1 MDVYLLLQHIPFTP
15 VAGGVKGAFVGGQ
28 RELQKCQIKNA
39 KLATYFQAKN
49 VTTE

>member
-15 VAGGVKGAFVGGQ
+15 VAGGQRSLVGGQ